1 MKVDINVRDDE
12 NPTVLLGSAVI
23 DGKTVKAK
31 DFEYISNTHGHYYKH
46 GDLIVEVE
54 VEVEIDQT
62 TKKGSVKVYSNQ
74 SNVDCNIDGLYIGN
88 NVDLSSGADD
98 YIS

>member
-23 DGKTVKAK
+23 DGKTVEAK

-46 GDLIVEVE
+46 GNIIVEVE
-54 VEVEIDQT
+54 MDQS
-62 TKKGSVKVYSNQ
+62 TKKGLVKIHSNP
-74 SNVDCNIDGLYIGN
+74 NNIDCDIDGLYIGK
-88 NVDLSSGADD
+88 NVGLSSGAND
-98 YIS
+98 YIV